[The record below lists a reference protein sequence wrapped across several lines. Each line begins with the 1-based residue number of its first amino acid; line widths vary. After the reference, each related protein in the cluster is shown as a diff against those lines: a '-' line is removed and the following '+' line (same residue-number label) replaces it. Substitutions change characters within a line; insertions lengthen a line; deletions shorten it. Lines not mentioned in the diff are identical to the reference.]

1 MLSGGVLF
9 IRADGEDGAAG
20 VGGIVVQQGRVAFP
34 VGAQTAI
41 PQERAEHHVVFQS
54 LALVDG
60 DDPHQVFIAFQPQLL
75 FLVPVGRD
83 AAAVAKPLEQTHHA
97 GMGSAGD
104 LQQFGQVQQIGQTP
118 LAVTESQQSLRDF
131 LAGQPSAKK
140 AHETVLAP

>member
-1 MLSGGVLF
+1 M
-9 IRADGEDGAAG
+9 
-20 VGGIVVQQGRVAFP
+20 
-34 VGAQTAI
+34 
-41 PQERAEHHVVFQS
+41 
-54 LALVDG
+54 DG

-83 AAAVAKPLEQTHHA
+83 AAAVAEPLEQTHHA

-118 LAVTESQQSLRDF
+118 LAVTESQQPLRDF

-140 AHETVLAP
+140 AHETVLAPQQPIVLKLFQPCRPGLFRLAQAMQILAAQAE